1 MLKEYDNHN
10 MNRKFLYGLAV
21 AVSFLAFPLF
31 AKGAPVLSDEQLS
44 YAEIVPQIKEVKAPY
59 LKGDYLIFTAEKTA
73 NYVGIAFDFE
83 NFHTI
88 HPYQIHNTYD
98 DNHEAESSLLFFILK
113 LNKNQKDIKYR
124 IVVDG
129 LWTLDPTNP
138 RQMYDTNTGL
148 LLSQVDAT
156 RTIPPA
162 TEVDEKTRKVRFVY
176 TGKSGQQIRV
186 GGSFTNWDSW
196 IYEMQEVRP
205 GLYEFE
211 ISLPPGTY
219 QYAYFTGV
227 SSIVDTTN
235 PERCYTKDGKEA
247 SLIVVK

>member
-1 MLKEYDNHN
+1 MY
-10 MNRKFLYGLAV
+10 RKFLCGLAV
-21 AVSFLAFPLF
+21 LTSLMTFPFF
-31 AKGAPVLSDEQLS
+31 AKDAQVLSDEQLN

-59 LKGDYLIFTAEKTA
+59 LKGDYLIFTADKSA
-73 NYVGIAFDFE
+73 KYVGIAFDFE
-83 NFHTI
+83 NFHII
-88 HPYQIHNTYD
+88 HPYQIHNTYND
-98 DNHEAESSLLFFILK
+98 DNEVENSLLFFILK
-113 LNKNQKDIKYR
+113 LDKNQKDIRYR

-148 LLSQVDAT
+148 LLSHVDAS
-156 RTIPPA
+156 RNIPPA
-162 TEVDEKTRKVRFVY
+162 TEVIEKTRTVRFVY
-176 TGKSGQQIRV
+176 TGKSGQQIRL

-196 IYEMQEVRP
+196 IYEMQEVSP

-227 SSIVDTTN
+227 TSIVDRTN

>member
-1 MLKEYDNHN
+1 M
-10 MNRKFLYGLAV
+10 V
-21 AVSFLAFPLF
+21 T
-31 AKGAPVLSDEQLS
+31 
-44 YAEIVPQIKEVKAPY
+44 QIKEVRAPY
-59 LKGDYLIFTAEKTA
+59 LIGDYLIFTAEKTA
-73 NYVGIAFDFE
+73 DYVGIAFDFE

-88 HPYQIHNTYD
+88 HPYQIHNTYNA
-98 DNHEAESSLLFFILK
+98 DNEIESSLLFYILK

-138 RQMYDTNTGL
+138 RQLYDKSTGL
-148 LLSQVDAT
+148 ILSQVDAS

-162 TEVDEKTRKVRFVY
+162 TEINEKAGTVRFVY
-176 TGKSGQQIRV
+176 VGKTGQQIRL

-196 IYEMQEVRP
+196 IYEMEEVKP

-227 SSIVDTTN
+227 TSMVDRTN
-235 PERCYTKDGKEA
+235 PERCYTRDGKEA